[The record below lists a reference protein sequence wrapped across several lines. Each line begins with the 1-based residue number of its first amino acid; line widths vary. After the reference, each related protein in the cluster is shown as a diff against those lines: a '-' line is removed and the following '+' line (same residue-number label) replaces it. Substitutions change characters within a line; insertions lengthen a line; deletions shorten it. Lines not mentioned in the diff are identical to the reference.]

1 MQRLDDFDRRL
12 KLIEN
17 SPLPSSS
24 SNNQQI
30 EEPVPENNTNDDLS
44 F

>member
-12 KLIEN
+12 KLVEN
-17 SPLPSSS
+17 SSST
-24 SNNQQI
+24 QQI
-30 EEPVPENNTNDDLS
+30 EENVVENNPNDDLQ

>member
-12 KLIEN
+12 KLVEN
-17 SPLPSSS
+17 SSST
-24 SNNQQI
+24 QQI
-30 EEPVPENNTNDDLS
+30 EENVVENTPNDDLQ

>member
-1 MQRLDDFDRRL
+1 MQRLDDFERRL

-17 SPLPSSS
+17 ASST
-24 SNNQQI
+24 QQI
-30 EEPVPENNTNDDLS
+30 EENVIENNPNDDLQ